1 MGRILMQKQAKIN
14 HDILFTTSVFHTNFE
29 AHKSKH
35 TSLIAVINNTFRK
48 KENTFKSNRGG
59 WQSEIHTYN
68 GGSFKPLIE
77 NIMQVCDKVKSILD
91 LHVVNPKIKYWVNI
105 NKKYDYN
112 TSHIHPNSILS
123 GVYYLKVPEN
133 SGDIVFHHPSPYM
146 HLIEHA
152 SVNQYNNGTYSYTPK
167 EGDLFIFS
175 PYLNHEVT
183 QNLTEDEDDER
194 ISIAFNITTTF

>member
-1 MGRILMQKQAKIN
+1 MKKVKLN
-14 HDILFTTSVFHTNFE
+14 HDVLFTTSVFHTNIEEF
-29 AHKSKH
+29 KSKH

-48 KENTFKSNRGG
+48 KENNFKSNRGG
-59 WQSEIHTYN
+59 WQSEVHTYR
-68 GGSFKPLIE
+68 GDGSFKPIIE
-77 NIMQVCDKVKSILD
+77 AIGFTCDKVKSILD
-91 LHVVNPKIKYWVNI
+91 LHVVGPKIKYWVNI

-112 TSHIHPNSILS
+112 TSHIHPNAIIS
-123 GVYYLKVPEN
+123 GIYYLKVPKN

-152 SVNQYNNGTYSYTPK
+152 SVNKYNNGTYTYTPK
-167 EGDLFIFS
+167 EGDLFLFS

-194 ISIAFNITTTF
+194 ISIAFNITTTP